1 MGHFSHIETLPSDP
15 ILELMWAFKR
25 DTRHKKIDLSVGIYY
40 NDQLQ
45 LEILKC
51 VKKAEEALLELE
63 TDKAYLPIDGHPGFI
78 NETKKLLF
86 GENLFNNMGKR
97 VYGAQTVGGT
107 GALRMGGEF
116 LAKTLN
122 TTLYVS
128 DPTWANHVTMFP
140 RAGLKVS
147 TYPYY
152 DFKKHE
158 IAFDKMIEHLKTLPS
173 NSIVLLH
180 GCCHNPTGC
189 DPTKE
194 QWKEISS
201 VMLEKKLIPF
211 FDMAYQGFGDG
222 LEEDAFAVRYFAE
235 QGHEMLVAFSYAK
248 NFGLYAERVGALFFV
263 SENEQ
268 QALAASTN
276 IKSLIRSNY
285 SNPPKHGA
293 AIVFYVLNH
302 PALKELWIKELAVM
316 RGRIQRMRLK
326 FCDAL
331 CDKNTSKDYRYLNNM
346 KGMFCFTGLERNQV
360 NQLMEVHG
368 LYMLQTG
375 RINITGLN
383 EDNLTDVVEAIT
395 KVAP

>member
-1 MGHFSHIETLPSDP
+1 MGHFGHIETLPPDP

-25 DTRHKKIDLSVGIYY
+25 DARQKKVDLSVGIYY
-40 NDQLQ
+40 NDKLQ

-51 VKKAEEALLELE
+51 VKQTEEALLQLE

-86 GENLFNNMGKR
+86 GETLFNKLGKNI
-97 VYGAQTVGGT
+97 YGTQTVGGT

-122 TTLYVS
+122 TTIHVS

-140 RAGLKVS
+140 RAGLKVE

-152 DFKKHE
+152 DFKSHE
-158 IAFDKMIEHLKTLPS
+158 IVFDKMIKHLKMLPPK
-173 NSIVLLH
+173 SIVLLH

-189 DPTKE
+189 DPTEE

-201 VMLEKKLIPF
+201 VMQKKKLIPF

-222 LEEDAFAVRYFAE
+222 LEEDAFGVRYFAE

-248 NFGLYAERVGALFFV
+248 IFGLYAERVGALFFV
-263 SENEQ
+263 AGSEHEA
-268 QALAASTN
+268 QAAGTN

-293 AIVFYVLNH
+293 AVVYYVLTH
-302 PALKELWIKELAVM
+302 GPLKELWMAELAVM
-316 RGRIQRMRLK
+316 RRRIQNMRLM

-331 CDKNTSKDYRYLNNM
+331 CEKDAGKDYRYMNDK
-346 KGMFCFTGLERNQV
+346 KGMFCFTGLEKYQV
-360 NQLMEVHG
+360 NRLMEEYG
-368 LYMLQTG
+368 IYMMQTG

-383 EDNLTDVVEAIT
+383 EQNIADVVDAIT
-395 KVAP
+395 KVSS